1 MENDLNFVKT
11 VDKDGNEVMC
21 DVLFTFD
28 SEETGKSYIAYTDNT
43 KDEEG
48 NVRVYAGTYNKED
61 PSEPLK
67 NIESKEEWRVIEAT
81 LMTLQDKYSEEDK

>member
-1 MENDLNFVKT
+1 MENDLNYVKT
-11 VDKDGNEVMC
+11 IDKDGKEVMC

-28 SEETGKSYIAYTDNT
+28 SEETGKSYIAYTDNS

-48 NVRVYAGTYNKED
+48 NVRVFAGTYNKKD

-67 NIESKEEWRVIEAT
+67 NIESQEEWRVIEAT